1 MIRIL
6 RRRITPLL
14 VAAGVA
20 ASTLLG
26 VAVQAPPAGAATT
39 LTGISVV
46 LTTDQCPEGGTVKS
60 AHITILNPGSQ
71 GSSAGNTVTGL
82 VAAPGL
88 DEITGYNFCYK
99 GFLGWE
105 SYWHEPI
112 GPVWRYFSFNGE
124 RMYI

>member
-6 RRRITPLL
+6 HRRITRLL

-20 ASTLLG
+20 ASALLG
-26 VAVQAPPAGAATT
+26 VTVQAPAADAAAT

-46 LTTDQCPEGGTVKS
+46 LTSDQCPEGGTVES

-99 GFLGWE
+99 GFLGWD